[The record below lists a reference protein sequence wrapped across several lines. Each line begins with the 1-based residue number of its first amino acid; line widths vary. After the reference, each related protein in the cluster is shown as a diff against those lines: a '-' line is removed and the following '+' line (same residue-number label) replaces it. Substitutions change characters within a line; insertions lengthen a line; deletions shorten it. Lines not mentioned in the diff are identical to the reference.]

1 MATHEPEVEPLLTLG
16 PDDEGRPVSAE
27 EFASA
32 EFLEPW
38 KYEREAGRLVVM
50 PPDGQVHNESSRPWR
65 WWLSAY
71 WHLHP
76 DRIEDVVI
84 GSWIRVHEGTDRIG
98 DIGIYLVPNGPV
110 PPIPDRVPELMF
122 EVVTPDKKSRGRD
135 YVTKRAEY
143 HRLGVREYVIVD
155 RQARRVTVLTHA
167 AEGYREHVLGPSDT
181 YRTPLLPG
189 LEVPLA
195 EALC

>member
-1 MATHEPEVEPLLTLG
+1 MATHQPEVEPFPTLG
-16 PDDEGRPVSAE
+16 PDDDGRPVSAE

-32 EFLEPW
+32 RFLEPW
-38 KYEREAGRLVVM
+38 KYEREAGRLVIM
-50 PPDGQVHNESSRPWR
+50 PPDGQRHIESSEPWWER
-65 WWLSAY
+65 LVVY
-71 WHLHP
+71 CVQN
-76 DRIEDVVI
+76 RDVVQHVVPN
-84 GSWIRVHEGTDRIG
+84 SWVRVDGGTDRIG
-98 DIGIYLVPNGPV
+98 DIGVYLAPNGPV